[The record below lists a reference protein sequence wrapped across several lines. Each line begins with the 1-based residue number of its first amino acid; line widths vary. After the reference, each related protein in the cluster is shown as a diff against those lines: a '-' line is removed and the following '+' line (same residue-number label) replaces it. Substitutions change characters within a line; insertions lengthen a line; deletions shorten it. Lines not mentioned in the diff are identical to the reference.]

1 MISSLSQAETKC
13 SARQTCKSAS
23 TNFPN
28 NPIIKKLLNKLVPN
42 KQSQS
47 QAKTKVL
54 NWLIPYQEN
63 QHQEQRTWTLG
74 WVQSHQ
80 TMPAV
85 FSLSHKLSVLSRAWP
100 ATFIISKRLLGRYTC
115 LYKKK
120 KNQKYTVKVKY
131 RTANIEPRGPQ
142 RRVNI
147 LGPNYSN
154 HVQC

>member
-1 MISSLSQAETKC
+1 MISSLSQAKTKC
-13 SARQTCKSAS
+13 SARQTCKGAS

-63 QHQEQRTWTLG
+63 QHQEQQTWTLG

-80 TMPAV
+80 TMLAV
-85 FSLSHKLSVLSRAWP
+85 SSLSHKLSVLSRAWP
-100 ATFIISKRLLGRYTC
+100 ATFIISKRLLGRHV
-115 LYKKK
+115 YKKK
-120 KNQKYTVKVKY
+120 KKKSKV
-131 RTANIEPRGPQ
+131 
-142 RRVNI
+142 
-147 LGPNYSN
+147 YSESEIP
-154 HVQC
+154 HSKHWTSRSSKKGKHSWSKLL